1 PNLLPQLLRPLLK
14 VFHSL
19 LNTRLQ
25 LSKNLQNK
33 VFHIRG
39 DTEPILENMYYDRI
53 AYDFDS
59 EWSPQLA
66 VETAREFLR
75 LLK

>member
-1 PNLLPQLLRPLLK
+1 
-14 VFHSL
+14 
-19 LNTRLQ
+19 
-25 LSKNLQNK
+25 
-33 VFHIRG
+33 
-39 DTEPILENMYYDRI
+39 MYYDRI